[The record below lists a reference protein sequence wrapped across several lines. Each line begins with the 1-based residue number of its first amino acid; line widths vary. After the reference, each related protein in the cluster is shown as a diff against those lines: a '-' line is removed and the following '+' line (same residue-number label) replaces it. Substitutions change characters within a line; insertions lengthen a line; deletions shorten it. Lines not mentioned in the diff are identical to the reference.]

1 MYVELERLCLLCLK
15 KPTFSVTLAISHPTY
30 FCKYLR
36 RPTKKRGTLKVK
48 CEKAFTLDTLLI
60 NKSLIKMKVV
70 FCRQQVKSQSLN

>member
-1 MYVELERLCLLCLK
+1 MSLPPLGKGKSLRLQYEGKQGVYHLQYLQE
-15 KPTFSVTLAISHPTY
+15 
-30 FCKYLR
+30 LR